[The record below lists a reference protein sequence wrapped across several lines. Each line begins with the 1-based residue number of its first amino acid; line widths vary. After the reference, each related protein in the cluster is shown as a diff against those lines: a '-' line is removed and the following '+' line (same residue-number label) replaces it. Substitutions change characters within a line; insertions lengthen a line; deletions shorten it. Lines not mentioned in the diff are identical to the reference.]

1 MVDYKS
7 SPQVLEHL
15 QKSLAWTI
23 FDTKWIPGTSSFV
36 AAGAYARGTGAL
48 HVYELGDQELTTVE
62 EKEVRPASIKCCT
75 LGASSLRDPH
85 VATGDFEGKL
95 EIYDLDTMKS
105 TYTVKSAHGAII
117 NCIDGIGGSLRG
129 YGAPEIC
136 TGGRDG
142 RVCVWD
148 PRQKDVPVA
157 VFEPKAQQDPGD
169 DDLDKG
175 KAPKPVRDCWTVGF
189 GNSYNDEERCV
200 VAGYDSGDV
209 KIFDLKMNRVRW
221 EGNVGNG
228 VCGVEFD
235 RKEIEM
241 NKFVVACL
249 ESKFHVFDART
260 QHATKGFASAV
271 QEYKTTPSFIAMQN
285 AEEEA
290 KKKEAESASA
300 TTVWGVK
307 HLPQNRELMMLLGGD
322 GALNLYKYHYPDQRR
337 VKDDGGEDVGVAGT
351 IELLSTKSMSS
362 QPICSFDWS
371 PDKQGLCCMGS
382 FDQCIRVG
390 FVTKLNKV

>member
-15 QKSLAWTI
+15 QKSLAWTV

-136 TGGRDG
+136 TG
-142 RVCVWD
+142 
-148 PRQKDVPVA
+148 
-157 VFEPKAQQDPGD
+157 
-169 DDLDKG
+169 
-175 KAPKPVRDCWTVGF
+175 
-189 GNSYNDEERCV
+189 
-200 VAGYDSGDV
+200 
-209 KIFDLKMNRVRW
+209 
-221 EGNVGNG
+221 EGTG
-228 VCGVEFD
+228 
-235 RKEIEM
+235 
-241 NKFVVACL
+241 
-249 ESKFHVFDART
+249 
-260 QHATKGFASAV
+260 GFAFG
-271 QEYKTTPSFIAMQN
+271 TPGRRTSPWR
-285 AEEEA
+285 
-290 KKKEAESASA
+290 SSSLRPSRTPA
-300 TTVWGVK
+300 TTTWTRGR
-307 HLPQNRELMMLLGGD
+307 LPSR
-322 GALNLYKYHYPDQRR
+322 
-337 VKDDGGEDVGVAGT
+337 
-351 IELLSTKSMSS
+351 
-362 QPICSFDWS
+362 
-371 PDKQGLCCMGS
+371 
-382 FDQCIRVG
+382 
-390 FVTKLNKV
+390 